1 MTDISSRTQE
11 LPPLADSRVG
21 TNGDGYLLDQRD
33 SADIL
38 PPLLRRPEPVDGP
51 APVARLRA
59 PRAALLRNDKTALD
73 LAAATVITAGAVEVG
88 VLHAFASVDSHNGPL
103 HGVNLLV
110 PKPVAN
116 GTLYAVPPHR
126 RYADIGVIP
135 DLRNGRYS
143 HLVQTAMDPARPAT
157 PIPAYTTLVALSE
170 EDAPARP
177 LAVLVLQL
185 PNRAALAEAIS
196 ESMRHTFSAPGDNDY
211 TDSVLQQGIKE
222 PLTLFVLRIEFA
234 DGSEPET
241 VLMTG
246 DGNSRL
252 VSLWLARTGGDI
264 DDAAAACVEAVLGT
278 PDRDG
283 VYRGVNHRRNR
294 HSVEAM
300 AARIRRGLGE
310 ELLTEEARREGHT
323 IAVPAVVIVGA
334 EEHDGSPLRDLVAAK
349 DELLAGLHVHVTPWA
364 SGAQFDQG
372 MQTVYRRAHDEGV
385 LGEALYTVLTNA
397 VGVESLHD
405 LLGLP
410 QHRLW
415 AAALHQQAVLAR
427 PQNAAMRRLIRQEFG
442 LGKADRERIGARLG
456 VVALSA
462 YRSQQGGL
470 DRPLNTFANGGT
482 ITDHVWNVPWVLT
495 TGADAMVVLD
505 AVLRKALSGE
515 PEAKA
520 ELTIL
525 GGTAAILS
533 GLLTRD
539 RGSKEG
545 VQREDWKTPYR
556 ATPPRLLTSLA
567 STAGGLRMLHSI
579 ARAHVAADA
588 TVLPKAFHTLMR
600 EIDGV
605 AVSDGEPI
613 VDKAGAQTTLLY
625 EWDVFQSADPV
636 LAEETI
642 ARNKANLGTNGGS
655 SGGENIPEPVA
666 QRRRIDRALND
677 AVKAAR
683 ALARLTN
690 TLGRDVF
697 GPPETVTMLRDRI
710 AIVDEVLVRYG
721 PTATNLIDLGDDDD
735 EDGDK

>member
-1 MTDISSRTQE
+1 MIDISSTMQE
-11 LPPLADSRVG
+11 LPPPESSRG
-21 TNGDGYLLDQRD
+21 ATNGDGHLLDRQD
-33 SADIL
+33 PADGL

-59 PRAALLRNDKTALD
+59 PRAALLKNDKTALD
-73 LAAATVITAGAVEVG
+73 LAAATVITAGAVDVG
-88 VLHAFASVDSHNGPL
+88 VLHAFASVDSRNGPL

-110 PKPVAN
+110 PKPVVN
-116 GTLYAVPPHR
+116 GTLYALPPHR
-126 RYADIGVIP
+126 RFSDIGMIP

-157 PIPAYTTLVALSE
+157 PIPAYRTLVAPSD
-170 EDAPARP
+170 EDASPRP
-177 LAVLVLQL
+177 LAILVLQL

-222 PLTLFVLRIEFA
+222 PVTLFVLRVEFE

-264 DDAAAACVEAVLGT
+264 DGATDACVQAVLGM

-294 HSVEAM
+294 HSVETM

-323 IAVPAVVIVGA
+323 IAVPAIVIVGA
-334 EEHDGSPLRDLVAAK
+334 EEQDGSPLRDLVAAK

-372 MQTVYRRAHDEGV
+372 MQTVYRRAHEEGV
-385 LGEALYTVLTNA
+385 LGEAFHTVLTNE

-415 AAALHQQAVLAR
+415 AAALHQHAVLAR
-427 PQNAAMRRLIRQEFG
+427 PQSPAMRRLIRQEFG
-442 LGKADRERIGARLG
+442 LAKADRERLGARLG

-495 TGADAMVVLD
+495 TGTDAMVVLD
-505 AVLRKALSGE
+505 VILQRALSNE

-520 ELTIL
+520 ELTVL

-588 TVLPKAFHTLMR
+588 TVLPKAFHTLTR

-605 AVSDGEPI
+605 TVLDGQPI

-625 EWDVFQSADPV
+625 EWDLFQFADPI

-642 ARNKANLGTNGGS
+642 ARNKTNLGANGGS
-655 SGGENIPEPVA
+655 SGAENIPEPVV
-666 QRRRIDRALND
+666 QRRKIDRALTD

-683 ALARLTN
+683 ALARLAN

-697 GPPETVTMLRDRI
+697 GPPETVTVLRERI
-710 AIVDEVLVRYG
+710 STVDEVLVRYG
-721 PTATNLIDLGDDDD
+721 PIATNLIDLGDEDDQ
-735 EDGDK
+735 